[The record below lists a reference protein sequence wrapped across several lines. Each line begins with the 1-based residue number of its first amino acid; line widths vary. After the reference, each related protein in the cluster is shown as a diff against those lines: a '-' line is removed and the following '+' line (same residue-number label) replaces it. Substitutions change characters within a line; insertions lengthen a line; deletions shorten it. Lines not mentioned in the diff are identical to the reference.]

1 MLNGPIIDITNP
13 VATPDPNVT
22 QPPDTTV
29 TVLPLANG
37 QPSGPWI
44 VAMGGA
50 PTIQFWA
57 APLGDSPPTWFVIN
71 FASFGGSSLT
81 LPADQ
86 MISGGA
92 LLTTSIPAGMPI
104 HVQVTAQNGATRII
118 AGLMKS

>member
-1 MLNGPIIDITNP
+1 MNGPLIDITNP
-13 VATPDPNVT
+13 VATPDPNAT

-44 VAMGGA
+44 VAVGGA
-50 PTIQFWA
+50 PDIQFWA
-57 APLGDSPPTWFVIN
+57 APLGDSPPTWFPIY
-71 FASFGGSSLT
+71 FAAPGSSTVSLI
-81 LPADQ
+81 ADNLL
-86 MISGGA
+86 SAGP

-104 HVQVTAQNGATRII
+104 HLRVVAQNGATRIL